1 MSDQHTAGVL
11 HVVGRNKCALM
22 TEPGQACRTVAHAIQ
37 SDDAR
42 RLAACWNACQG
53 LSTESL
59 ERLGTL
65 DRARVSRDV
74 THEHMRAALQQALP
88 IIDAYRRLSGGDGD
102 LVAANIRQVLR

>member
-1 MSDQHTAGVL
+1 MSGPFTA
-11 HVVGRNKCALM
+11 VGDELYGSDGKR
-22 TEPGQACRTVAHAIQ
+22 VAEAVT
-37 SDDAR
+37 DAR